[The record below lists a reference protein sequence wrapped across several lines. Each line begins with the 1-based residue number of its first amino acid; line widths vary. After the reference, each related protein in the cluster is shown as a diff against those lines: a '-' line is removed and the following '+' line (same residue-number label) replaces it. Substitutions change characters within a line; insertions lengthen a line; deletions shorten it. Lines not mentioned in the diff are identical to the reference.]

1 MKMLSDLE
9 LSYTPLPKAHVCWKP
24 REAFAQ
30 ESPTRDLKGNPRSS
44 LTCWFL
50 VTNKGSKRK
59 HKFKSDNMDYELQ
72 CWFSVINKGS
82 KRKHKFKSDNMD
94 YELQCWF
101 SFTNQGSKRKPKFK
115 CDNMD
120 YELQCWFSVNQCLVS
135 HKLKIIYENI
145 LVILNWKW
153 QQDGGWGNPFLL
165 LSSCSSEF
173 IEKQHMINCLFV

>member
-1 MKMLSDLE
+1 
-9 LSYTPLPKAHVCWKP
+9 
-24 REAFAQ
+24 
-30 ESPTRDLKGNPRSS
+30 
-44 LTCWFL
+44 
-50 VTNKGSKRK
+50 
-59 HKFKSDNMDYELQ
+59 MDYELQ

-145 LVILNWKW
+145 LVILN
-153 QQDGGWGNPFLL
+153 
-165 LSSCSSEF
+165 
-173 IEKQHMINCLFV
+173 